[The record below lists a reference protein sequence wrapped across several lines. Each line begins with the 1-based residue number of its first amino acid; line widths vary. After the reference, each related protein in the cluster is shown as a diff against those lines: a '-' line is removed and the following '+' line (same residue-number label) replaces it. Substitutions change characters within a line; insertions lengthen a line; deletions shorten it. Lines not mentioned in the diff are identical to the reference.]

1 MTEPLVYETAP
12 IGETVGPIRYTI
24 PLDYNRRR
32 LAAYS
37 LPESA
42 FLPGRGLAE
51 PSLLCGQHSWV
62 MRQRFSWG
70 GSVHAKC
77 DIAFLR
83 PIALGASIHVS
94 CRLSGKYER
103 RGGRYVVFTL
113 ESRDDAGDLV
123 CQVDNAMLLNF
134 REVIAARRGARG
146 AAKSNS
152 AAAVHAD
159 ASPALQ
165 LSFGPKILDRED
177 ILDFFAA
184 EEAVYGPHPSLHNRQ
199 EIAQA
204 AGLSDIIAP
213 GRYSIGLMNCMFARL
228 YRGKLALGHA
238 VFRDVSAEPAAWF
251 VLAGTGKGRGR
262 WRRTP
267 LRHRQHGPADEP
279 ARPVGHRIPAGRVS
293 VVMPALP
300 SHRPNRHCERG
311 DAISWRVRTSLAGEC
326 FAALAMAPL
335 AMTDETP
342 LAMTGESAHRP
353 SGSEH

>member
-113 ESRDDAGDLV
+113 DKFETLRFWP
-123 CQVDNAMLLNF
+123 C
-134 REVIAARRGARG
+134 RRGSTANVRSRSG
-146 AAKSNS
+146 KS
-152 AAAVHAD
+152 
-159 ASPALQ
+159 
-165 LSFGPKILDRED
+165 
-177 ILDFFAA
+177 
-184 EEAVYGPHPSLHNRQ
+184 
-199 EIAQA
+199 
-204 AGLSDIIAP
+204 
-213 GRYSIGLMNCMFARL
+213 
-228 YRGKLALGHA
+228 
-238 VFRDVSAEPAAWF
+238 
-251 VLAGTGKGRGR
+251 
-262 WRRTP
+262 
-267 LRHRQHGPADEP
+267 
-279 ARPVGHRIPAGRVS
+279 
-293 VVMPALP
+293 
-300 SHRPNRHCERG
+300 
-311 DAISWRVRTSLAGEC
+311 AISFFTTATAGS
-326 FAALAMAPL
+326 AGSSAPK
-335 AMTDETP
+335 TIC
-342 LAMTGESAHRP
+342 TGP
-353 SGSEH
+353 G